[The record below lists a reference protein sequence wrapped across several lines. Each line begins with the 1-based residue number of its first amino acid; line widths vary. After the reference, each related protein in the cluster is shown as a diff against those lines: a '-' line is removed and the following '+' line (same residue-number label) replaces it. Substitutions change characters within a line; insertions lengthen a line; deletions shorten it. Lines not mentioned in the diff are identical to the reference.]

1 VVLDERFETMFEPL
15 MFKTLLQVQ
24 VIRSAVTP
32 FLDCAKVTKLL
43 LTAAARRGE
52 HKEGKA
58 FVIAC

>member
-1 VVLDERFETMFEPL
+1 MFEPL